1 MVERVKWT
9 IYKLENNVVRH
20 DRSELKPRVSLI
32 SCYTLISTVILII
45 KVFASFYTFFCCC
58 FISVSEERGGL
69 TAWLEAQAT
78 NWHGSADQQIPSSQ
92 LASHSETFCLHKTIH
107 CMSLHSWQVKKK
119 KSVKLKCI
127 VNRQLVNLGTINY
140 IVISITTQAP
150 AFVLVMFFDTIF
162 FSFYLDMGKNWQ
174 WGEVYWGINVVTEIK
189 DWCCKVYQ

>member
-58 FISVSEERGGL
+58 FISVSEEQGGL

-127 VNRQLVNLGTINY
+127 VNRRLVNLGTINY

-150 AFVLVMFFDTIF
+150 AFVLVMFFDIIF
-162 FSFYLDMGKNWQ
+162 FFFLFGHGEELTVG
-174 WGEVYWGINVVTEIK
+174 WGLLGYKCGYWNK
-189 DWCCKVYQ
+189 RLML